1 MCKANTALGQR
12 RLLLDIVERMTFP
25 LCLIPLQSTKEKKK
39 KKDEEEIK
47 EEESS
52 WQGMAILAS
61 SILRLLFPRGKFSK
75 LILSQISVWKGF

>member
-1 MCKANTALGQR
+1 MQSKHSPGTEKAPFRHCGKN
-12 RLLLDIVERMTFP
+12 DFP
-25 LCLIPLQSTKEKKK
+25 PLPHSPAEYKGKKK